1 MVSQEKRGQVT
12 VVPFT
17 DRERLEVYRRLTLLN
32 GSFSLIA
39 QLLDELAQTST
50 LSASDLR
57 AMRGRAQQIQL
68 ELNTKLL
75 NPLESA
81 EQSDH
86 AQFGK
91 VGITS
96 GKETQRQISRSNV
109 QVSPVA
115 RILLT
120 IFAAITVLL
129 VFATLRLRPGADW
142 VYYSQDGMPAPCPP
156 PNRGFFPADCH

>member
-50 LSASDLR
+50 LSASDMR

-75 NPLESA
+75 PPLESA
-81 EQSDH
+81 EQNDH
-86 AQFGK
+86 AQFK
-91 VGITS
+91 KIRIRDK
-96 GKETQRQISRSNV
+96 KETQWQVSRSHA
-109 QVSPVA
+109 QASPVA
-115 RILLT
+115 RILLA
-120 IFAAITVLL
+120 IFAVITVLL
-129 VFATLRLRPGADW
+129 VFASLFVKPGADW

-156 PNRGFFPADCH
+156 PNRGFFPRDCH